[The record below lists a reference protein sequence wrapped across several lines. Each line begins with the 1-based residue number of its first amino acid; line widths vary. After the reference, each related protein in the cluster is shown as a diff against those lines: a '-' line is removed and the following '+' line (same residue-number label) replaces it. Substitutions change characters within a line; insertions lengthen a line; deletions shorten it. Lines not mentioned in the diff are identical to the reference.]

1 MKKIIDKMS
10 IYLRITVLLVIRL
23 YQKTL
28 SLDHGPLA
36 RVFPFFGC
44 RYHPSCSQY
53 TYEAITKYGV
63 IKGSWLGLKR
73 IIRCHPFTKGG
84 HDPVP

>member
-1 MKKIIDKMS
+1 MKKLS
-10 IYLRITVLLVIRL
+10 ILTMYIRL
-23 YQKTL
+23 TFLFVIKMYQKTL

-36 RVFPFFGC
+36 KIFPFWGC

-53 TYEAITKYGV
+53 AYEAITKYGV
-63 IKGSWLGLKR
+63 IKGSWLSFKR
-73 IIRCHPFTKGG
+73 ILRCHPFTKGG